1 MSLTKA
7 TYSMIDGA
15 PINVRDFG
23 AIGDGVA
30 DDTAAIQAAINK
42 AQLATGSTYV
52 VASNSTVLRIPA
64 GIYKITDTLV
74 ITGNIQFIGDGSNET
89 IFNLVRSTV
98 TNALF
103 IGPTADNQYMVG
115 SRFQGF
121 RINCSAGSAVC
132 DGIYLRTGATNSV
145 ITQTQFDDI
154 DIRDC
159 RDGWNI
165 GGVLYM
171 LRFNNLRVVG
181 TSQYGFNAYGSKEI
195 VYNSFTNIEVT
206 NVGSAAYAYYFGPN
220 LAATMAGAQM
230 SNITCDGC
238 CYFSMPYSHI
248 DGLVVEGISA
258 ASVPN
263 TALITV
269 NQVSELSNVALIN
282 IPNSK
287 CLVGIYIL
295 AQSIF
300 VHGIRIPGGTNT
312 PEQTVTFAPASG
324 GVLTNVFNESSGTI
338 QKIESYTSSSIL
350 QQWTI
355 NACETITDIGLVQAG
370 ALTLIDGVFAPSAV
384 SGFAKI
390 YVDTGDGDLK
400 IRFGDGTI
408 KTIVTDT

>member
-1 MSLTKA
+1 MPLTKSS
-7 TYSMIDGA
+7 YSMTNGA
-15 PINVRDFG
+15 PYNVRDFG
-23 AIGDGVA
+23 AVGDGVA
-30 DDTAAIQAAINK
+30 DDTAAIQAAIDA
-42 AQLATGSTYV
+42 AQLVTGSTYV
-52 VASNSTVLRIPA
+52 VATESCKLYIPA
-64 GIYKITDTLV
+64 GVYKITNTLE

-89 IFNLVRSTV
+89 IFNLSRDTV
-98 TNALF
+98 TVAFN
-103 IGPTADNQYMVG
+103 IGPTSDNQYMIG

-121 RINCSAGSAVC
+121 RINCNIGSAVC
-132 DGIYLRTGATNSV
+132 DGIYLRTGSTNSV

-171 LRFNNLRVVG
+171 LRFNNLKVVG
-181 TSQYGFNAYGSKEI
+181 TEQYGFNAYGNKEI

-206 NVGSAAYAYYFGPN
+206 NVGSSAYAYYLGPN
-220 LAATMAGAQM
+220 LLATMAGAYM

-238 CYFSMPYSHI
+238 CNFSLPYSHI
-248 DGLVVEGISA
+248 DGLTVEGISA

-263 TALITV
+263 TVLITID
-269 NQVSELSNVALIN
+269 QVSELSNVALIN

-287 CLVGIYIL
+287 CDVGIYML
-295 AQSIF
+295 SESCF
-300 VHGIRIPGGTNT
+300 VHGIRIPGGVNT
-312 PEQTVTFAPASG
+312 PEKTITFSNSSG

-350 QQWTI
+350 QRWTI
-355 NACETITDIGLVQAG
+355 TACETITDIGLVQAG
-370 ALTLIDGVFAPSAV
+370 ALTLIDGVFAPNAV

-390 YVDTGDGDLK
+390 YVDVGDGDLK